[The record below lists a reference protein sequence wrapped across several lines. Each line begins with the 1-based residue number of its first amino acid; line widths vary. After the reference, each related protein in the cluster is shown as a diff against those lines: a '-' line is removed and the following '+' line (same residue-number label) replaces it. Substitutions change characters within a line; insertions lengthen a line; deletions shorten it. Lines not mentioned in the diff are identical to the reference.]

1 MSDFVE
7 VIRRAVDGLKENTPE
22 RRAKVYEKA
31 RTAVV
36 RQLENMKPAPPP
48 AMLERQIE
56 KLDQAI
62 QAVELEH
69 TEALPEPEPEPIV
82 APPPVQTRA
91 APSSD
96 GSREAFARQAS
107 EAKAALSKRD
117 PEPRMPPAE
126 PAYDEQV
133 AATPKRTDYNLDQ
146 AHNNLEDII
155 NDLTGRKA
163 PQSAPPAAKA
173 PAPPAPAANAG
184 PRMPKA
190 SDELDLDFQDEPA
203 HKPAPTGRYAAGSAE
218 DIFGEEDYYSD
229 ELDVGPAT
237 QRRGGTA
244 APAQSHSYSNGQ
256 YNGSYN
262 GDFDSEVDEAD
273 EPASIDR
280 MASRRKS
287 RASASEEA
295 SSGNLRKIIIAAVC
309 IVVLAGAGVA
319 AWMSMSGES
328 GTKTAE
334 AVNTSAPAETT
345 PAATEEQKPAAEATP
360 AAEEAKPAATAP
372 ASDAQDAGPQKFTQ
386 RLMADGSEVNSGP
399 ASADGSDGGAEGRS
413 VSEQSPGAQANAD
426 TGSSAT
432 PAATTSGAQKMLL
445 YEEKLGQ
452 SAPTAIAGTVTWTL
466 QQEASDD
473 GRPEPTIQGQLSVP
487 DKGLSALLTI
497 KKNDDAS
504 LPASHLIELVFSLP
518 DNFEG
523 GGIDSVQRIAMKKS
537 EQDRGNALV
546 AVPAKITDDFHMI
559 ALNDF
564 DEAKK
569 ANLELLRTRD
579 WIDIPITYRNGRR
592 ALLTLEKGPTGKQ
605 VFDEALNKWAAMGN
619 SGN

>member
-36 RQLENMKPAPPP
+36 RQLENMKPAPSP

-62 QAVELEH
+62 EAVELEH
-69 TEALPEPEPEPIV
+69 TEALPEPEPEPV
-82 APPPVQTRA
+82 VPPPAPSRAPPA
-91 APSSD
+91 SD
-96 GSREAFARQAS
+96 LSRETFARQAS
-107 EAKAALSKRD
+107 EAKAALSKRS
-117 PEPRMPPAE
+117 PEPHAP
-126 PAYDEQV
+126 V
-133 AATPKRTDYNLDQ
+133 ASANAGAAAAAPKRTDYNLDQ

-163 PQSAPPAAKA
+163 PPSQPPAAKA
-173 PAPPAPAANAG
+173 PVQPAPAAQAG
-184 PRMPKA
+184 PRMPKV
-190 SDELDLDFQDEPA
+190 SDELDLDFKDEPA
-203 HKPAPTGRYAAGSAE
+203 YKPARTTTYAAGSAE
-218 DIFGEEDYYSD
+218 DIFGEDDYYS
-229 ELDVGPAT
+229 EEPAVEPVT
-237 QRRGGTA
+237 QRRGAAA

-262 GDFDSEVDEAD
+262 GDFDSEIDDAD

-280 MASRRKS
+280 MASRRRSKS
-287 RASASEEA
+287 AQAHEGSG
-295 SSGNLRKIIIAAVC
+295 GNLRKIIIAAVC
-309 IVVLAGAGVA
+309 VVVLAGAGVA
-319 AWMSMSGES
+319 AWMAMSGDS

-334 AVNTSAPAETT
+334 AVNTSAPAETA
-345 PAATEEQKPAAEATP
+345 PAATNDQQPAAETTP
-360 AAEEAKPAATAP
+360 AVAESKPAEAAP
-372 ASDAQDAGPQKFTQ
+372 ATGAEDAGPQKFTQ

-399 ASADGSDGGAEGRS
+399 ASADGSDNGAEGRS

-426 TGSSAT
+426 AGSTAA
-432 PAATTSGAQKMLL
+432 PAAATTNGAQKMLL

-452 SAPTAIAGTVTWTL
+452 SAPTAIAGTVTWSL

-518 DNFEG
+518 ENFEG

-592 ALLTLEKGPTGKQ
+592 ALLTLEKGSTGKQ